1 MFSNSTNAKKR
12 QMEKL
17 SICPTDFLT
26 NTSGDLQISTPNSL
40 CLDGLNCGIPTRTTP
55 TITPTTLRN
64 IEQTFLELQG
74 GALLQGVG
82 EGDPHQA
89 GFMPPVIQPPLST
102 QGSSVF
108 MNLVDTKSWQGG
120 TTTLVTDAPAPANT
134 QMLRNITSSSVN
146 TPTTTPPPSTRKNVG
161 GRRPNRDNSE
171 TEDLESKKMNL
182 QSEIHQLQQ
191 EKEELE
197 LLLKTHEPVCRLLN
211 AGSPVD
217 VKPKLDMVAATA
229 VRHEMSAAAAIR
241 HEMSAAVTA
250 ARQSMPAGR
259 HELPA
264 VLRQQEMPAGRHQMP
279 APQQPGP
286 PRPRPTSLPVVPN
299 FGRPKEAV
307 PISTPTS
314 GVNFNFD
321 SLMEGG
327 TGLTPVSAPLA
338 PSCSSQQRSQAAD
351 LQSPVSVSAELV
363 SL

>member
-1 MFSNSTNAKKR
+1 MLPIHEDLPDPEIGRLRSRRPPLASAKYLVGTNFNMDSQWNAAWNLKASDQLARLIKPNKEAEGFS
-12 QMEKL
+12 L
-17 SICPTDFLT
+17 SRHLWK
-26 NTSGDLQISTPNSL
+26 
-40 CLDGLNCGIPTRTTP
+40 LDGLNCGIPTRTTP

-161 GRRPNRDNSE
+161 GRRPNRDNSISPEEEEKRKQRRERNKLAAARCRKRRLDHTNELLEE

-264 VLRQQEMPAGRHQMP
+264 VLRQNLVEDQEAQLK
-279 APQQPGP
+279 
-286 PRPRPTSLPVVPN
+286 TVPE
-299 FGRPKEAV
+299 K
-307 PISTPTS
+307 
-314 GVNFNFD
+314 
-321 SLMEGG
+321 
-327 TGLTPVSAPLA
+327 
-338 PSCSSQQRSQAAD
+338 RS
-351 LQSPVSVSAELV
+351 
-363 SL
+363 